1 MCKASVVR
9 GAVKNLPGRSG
20 LSYTT
25 LLKLGVTEICI
36 TMCLD
41 SSGSQQDLEAGIL
54 KKIMQTYVL

>member
-1 MCKASVVR
+1 VR

-41 SSGSQQDLEAGIL
+41 SSASQQDLEAGIL